1 MPEFDDFP
9 RPQPAAAGPRVPP
22 NSVDSEQTILGGL
35 MLNSQ
40 AFDEVSDIITA
51 EDFYRA
57 DHRQIFDAITALH
70 TRGEPA
76 DVLTVA
82 NELERRGAGES
93 SGGRPYLSSL
103 TANSLGAGNIR
114 QYAHIVRDCS
124 MLRQL
129 ISAGDTIVSSALA
142 PNGRDT
148 KDIIDDAEKLVLQIN
163 ESADRG
169 GKGFVKINRLA
180 ANVSEVI
187 SDRYRTQSDSDV
199 TGIPTGYRW
208 LDRQTAGMQ
217 PGDLIIIAGRPSMG
231 KTALALNIAENV
243 AFAGADCWPV
253 AVFSMEMGGEQLAMR
268 LICSHGRLDAQK
280 VRKGRLDEDGDWDR
294 FTTAVADM
302 EKAPLY
308 IDDTPALTVT
318 AVRSRAR
325 RLQSQ
330 TGQLG
335 LIVIDYLQLMT
346 GSGRG
351 RDENR
356 ATEISEIS
364 RGLKSLAKELHVPVI
379 ALSQLNRSV
388 DGRPDKRPVMSDLRE
403 SGAIEQDADVIM
415 FIYRD
420 WVYNKDSDPTEA
432 EVIIGKQRNGP
443 IGTVKL
449 TFNGQFTSFEDR
461 FEAPAGYVPDDVP
474 LN

>member
-1 MPEFDDFP
+1 MAEPFDNPP
-9 RPQPAAAGPRVPP
+9 RPQQGVRMPP

-35 MLNSQ
+35 MLNAQ
-40 AFDEVSDIITA
+40 AFDEISDVLTA
-51 EDFYRA
+51 DDFYRA
-57 DHRQIFDAITALH
+57 DHKMIYEAIIALH

-76 DVLTVA
+76 DVLTVY
-82 NELERRGAGES
+82 NELARNGRADAA
-93 SGGRPYLSSL
+93 GGRPYLSSL
-103 TANSLGAGNIR
+103 TTNSLGAANIR
-114 QYAHIVRDCS
+114 QYAQIVRDCS

-129 ISAGDTIVSSALA
+129 IAAGDAIVTSALA
-142 PNGRDT
+142 PNGRET
-148 KDIIDDAEKLVLQIN
+148 KDIIDEAERLVLQIN
-163 ESADRG
+163 EKADRG

-180 ANVSEVI
+180 ADVADVI
-187 SDRYRTQSDSDV
+187 SDRYRSHSDNDV
-199 TGIPTGYRW
+199 TGIPTGYRD
-208 LDRQTAGMQ
+208 LDQQTAGMQ

-231 KTALALNIAENV
+231 KTALALSIAERV
-243 AFAGADCWPV
+243 AFAGDDSWPV
-253 AVFSMEMGGEQLAMR
+253 AVFSMEMSGQQLATR

-280 VRKGRLDEDGDWDR
+280 LRKGRLDEDGEWDR

-302 EKAPLY
+302 ENVPLY
-308 IDDTPALTVT
+308 IDDTGALSVT
-318 AVRSRAR
+318 ALRSRAR
-325 RLQSQ
+325 RLMTM

-335 LIVIDYLQLMT
+335 LIVVDYLQLMT
-346 GSGRG
+346 GSGRSK
-351 RDENR
+351 DENR

-364 RGLKSLAKELHVPVI
+364 RGLKSLAKELRVPVI
-379 ALSQLNRSV
+379 ALSQLNRAV
-388 DGRPDKRPVMSDLRE
+388 DARPDKRPVMSDLRE

>member
-1 MPEFDDFP
+1 MPESFDNPP
-9 RPQPAAAGPRVPP
+9 RPQKGVRMPP

-35 MLNSQ
+35 MLNAQ
-40 AFDEVSDIITA
+40 AFDEISDVLA
-51 EDFYRA
+51 ADDFYRA
-57 DHRQIFDAITALH
+57 DHKMIYEAIVALH

-76 DVLTVA
+76 DVLTVY
-82 NELERRGAGES
+82 NELERNGRAEAA
-93 SGGRPYLSSL
+93 GGRPYLSSL
-103 TANSLGAGNIR
+103 TSNSLGAGNIR
-114 QYAHIVRDCS
+114 QYAQIVRDCS

-129 ISAGDTIVSSALA
+129 VAAGDTIVTSALA
-142 PNGRDT
+142 PNGRET

-163 ESADRG
+163 EKADRG
-169 GKGFVKINRLA
+169 GKGFIKINRLA
-180 ANVSEVI
+180 ADVADVI
-187 SDRYRTQSDSDV
+187 SDRYRSHSDNDV
-199 TGIPTGYRW
+199 TGIPTGYRY
-208 LDRQTAGMQ
+208 LDQQTAGMQ

-231 KTALALNIAENV
+231 KTALALNIAEHV
-243 AFAGADCWPV
+243 AFAGDDSWPV
-253 AVFSMEMGGEQLAMR
+253 AVFSMEMSGQQLATR
-268 LICSHGRLDAQK
+268 LICSHGKIDAQK
-280 VRKGRLDEDGDWDR
+280 LRKGRLDEDGEWDR

-302 EKAPLY
+302 ESVPLY
-308 IDDTPALTVT
+308 IDDTGALSVT
-318 AVRSRAR
+318 ALRSRAR
-325 RLQSQ
+325 RLMTM

-335 LIVIDYLQLMT
+335 LIVVDYLQLMT
-346 GSGRG
+346 GSGRS

-388 DGRPDKRPVMSDLRE
+388 DSRPDKRPVMSDLRE

-449 TFNGQFTSFEDR
+449 TFNGQYTSFENR
-461 FEAPAGYVPDDVP
+461 VEVPEGYVPADMPVA
-474 LN
+474 

>member
-1 MPEFDDFP
+1 MPEQQDKHAQ
-9 RPQPAAAGPRVPP
+9 PQGAVRVPP
-22 NSVDSEQTILGGL
+22 NSIDSEQTILGGL
-35 MLNSQ
+35 MLNSE
-40 AFDEVSDIITA
+40 AFDQISDVITA

-57 DHRQIFDAITALH
+57 DHRIIFEAITSLH

-76 DVLTVA
+76 DVLTVF
-82 NELERRGAGES
+82 NELERSGRSEAA
-93 SGGRPYLSSL
+93 GGRPYLISL
-103 TANSLGAGNIR
+103 TTNSLGAANIR
-114 QYAHIVRDCS
+114 QYAQIVRDCS

-129 ISAGDTIVSSALA
+129 ISAGDQIVSSALA
-142 PNGRDT
+142 PNGRET
-148 KDIIDDAEKLVLQIN
+148 KDIIDDAERLVLQIN
-163 ESADRG
+163 EKADRG
-169 GKGFVKINRLA
+169 GKGFVRINKLA
-180 ANVSEVI
+180 ANVSDVI
-187 SDRYRTQSDSDV
+187 ADRYRTHSSNDV
-199 TGIPTGYRW
+199 TGIPTGYRF
-208 LDRQTAGMQ
+208 LDLQTSGMQ

-231 KTALALNIAENV
+231 KTALALNIAEHV
-243 AFAGADCWPV
+243 AFAGRASWPV
-253 AVFSMEMGGEQLAMR
+253 AVFSMEMSGEQLAMR

-280 VRKGRLDEDGDWDR
+280 VRRGRLDEDGEWDR

-308 IDDTPALTVT
+308 IDDTPGLNVT
-318 AVRSRAR
+318 SLRSRAR
-325 RLQSQ
+325 RLMTI

-335 LIVIDYLQLMT
+335 LIVVDYLQLMS
-346 GSGRG
+346 GSGRS
-351 RDENR
+351 REENR

-364 RGLKSLAKELHVPVI
+364 RGLKSLAKELRVPVI

-388 DGRPDKRPVMSDLRE
+388 DSRPDKRPVMSDLRE

-449 TFNGQFTSFEDR
+449 TFNGKYTSFETR
-461 FEAPAGYVPDDVP
+461 VEAPEGYIPDDVP
-474 LN
+474 REG